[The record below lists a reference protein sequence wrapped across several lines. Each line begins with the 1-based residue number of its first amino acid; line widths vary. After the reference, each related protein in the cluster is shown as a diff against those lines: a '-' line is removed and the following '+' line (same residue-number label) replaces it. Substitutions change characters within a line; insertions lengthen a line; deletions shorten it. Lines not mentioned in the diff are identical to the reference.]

1 MLLADFGTTYCKVLD
16 TAKGEGPYVVASR
29 ALPAGFR
36 ADLGTGHNAA
46 QRSGR
51 AVNELLALARG
62 GARLIAG
69 SDFVLLDCGSRDLK
83 FVRFAGGRVADMG
96 WNTECGAS
104 MGFTVELLAH
114 YYHLDYA
121 ALPVPKSGFSVTCGV
136 LGMSHIFDAV
146 VGGASEAEAVAR
158 FVRGIALN
166 AWRFARA
173 PSCISPAV
181 CVKIPFFWPACP
193 AVSTLWAALCCW
205 RGFWLWA
212 ARKGRVSRLCRQGTF
227 LLAKPEHLRHNTALP
242 CAANRRVGPVR
253 LVVICFLLFA
263 AELWDF

>member
-166 AWRFARA
+166 AWRFAGA
-173 PSCISPAV
+173 PAELYLSGGLCENPL
-181 CVKIPFFWPACP
+181 CLACLP
-193 AVSTLWAALCCW
+193 CSVHPL
-205 RGFWLWA
+205 
-212 ARKGRVSRLCRQGTF
+212 GRFVLLEG
-227 LLAKPEHLRHNTALP
+227 LLALGGPEGPGFPALP
-242 CAANRRVGPVR
+242 AGHV
-253 LVVICFLLFA
+253 FA
-263 AELWDF
+263 GKA